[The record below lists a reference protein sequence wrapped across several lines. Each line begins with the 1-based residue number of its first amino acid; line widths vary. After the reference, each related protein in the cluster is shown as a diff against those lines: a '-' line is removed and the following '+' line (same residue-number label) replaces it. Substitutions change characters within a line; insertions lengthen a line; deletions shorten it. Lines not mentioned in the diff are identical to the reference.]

1 MAIWDLAT
9 IVSNIAKGAEKSLLI
24 DWVNQKILRFSAPN
38 IN

>member
-1 MAIWDLAT
+1 MAIWDLAVVT
-9 IVSNIAKGAEKSLLI
+9 DTAKGAEKSLLI